1 MTTIVR
7 YERKKKKKKGT
18 FTRASTI
25 SHREEGGGGIEC
37 YRITCYRH
45 LDDARP
51 NSVGARAVCVRACV
65 RTLVTD
71 DADLAE
77 GQTRGEAGE
86 DCARYARAISPSIGI
101 RARNNAIIG
110 SIY

>member
-1 MTTIVR
+1 M
-7 YERKKKKKKGT
+7 
-18 FTRASTI
+18 
-25 SHREEGGGGIEC
+25 
-37 YRITCYRH
+37 
-45 LDDARP
+45 
-51 NSVGARAVCVRACV
+51 CVRACV